1 MSLLG
6 VAEKF
11 APLIVTAVP
20 GVPIVGLKLE
30 IVGAPL
36 EVVTVNEPL
45 LVAEPAGEV
54 TLIGPVVAPDGTV
67 VTICVEVAEVTIA
80 VAPLKVTVSW
90 LALVLKAVPLI
101 ETVVPTCPLFGVK
114 MMIDVCVEGLREIA
128 VRLPTGS

>member
-1 MSLLG
+1 MSLVA

-11 APLIVTAVP
+11 VPLIVTAVP
-20 GVPIVGLKLE
+20 GMPIVGLKLE

-67 VTICVEVAEVTIA
+67 VTICVEVAEVTVA
-80 VAPLKVTVSW
+80 VMPLNVTESW
-90 LALVLKAVPLI
+90 LAMEL
-101 ETVVPTCPLFGVK
+101 
-114 MMIDVCVEGLREIA
+114 
-128 VRLPTGS
+128 